1 MKILKKISKDKKGF
15 KKLKENIFN
24 ELKILSNEFD
34 YPLSDMNIIN
44 MTNSIIKSAGSERD
58 KDYELSRDYS
68 TSSIKGV
75 DEIMLDGGWKHYCS
89 DPVWAGLD
97 FIESQKS
104 KGIIKSYNDFR
115 FNRNLG
121 I

>member
-1 MKILKKISKDKKGF
+1 MKILKKITKDKRGF

-24 ELKILSNEFD
+24 ELRLLTDELD
-34 YPLSDMNIIN
+34 YSVSDMEIID
-44 MTNSIIKSAGSERD
+44 MTNSIIKSAGSERE

-75 DEIMLDGGWKHYCS
+75 DEIMFDGGWRNYCS

-97 FIESQKS
+97 FIQSQKS
-104 KGIIKSYNDFR
+104 KGIIKSYNDFC
-115 FNRNLG
+115 FNR
-121 I
+121 